1 MSTADTYVIGGVN
14 VIAEDLLGF
23 NVAVRTG
30 DGSTK
35 DLQIV
40 RLLAVLYTLS
50 IVFALFWNIKFT
62 SLFDYMFYSAN
73 GFLGPLAVIVLD
85 RRLKLVPVVLCLIGG
100 FVIPLPNVA
109 ELLPEYISAGTAVVL
124 WSSVLGLGLS
134 QARSS
139 ISDG

>member
-1 MSTADTYVIGGVN
+1 M
-14 VIAEDLLGF
+14 
-23 NVAVRTG
+23 
-30 DGSTK
+30 
-35 DLQIV
+35 V

-50 IVFALFWNIKFT
+50 IVIALIWNSKFT
-62 SLFDYMFYSAN
+62 RLFDYMFYSAN
-73 GFLGPLAVIVLD
+73 GFLGPLAVIVLKE
-85 RRLKLVPVVLCLIGG
+85 RRLKLVPVVLCLIGR